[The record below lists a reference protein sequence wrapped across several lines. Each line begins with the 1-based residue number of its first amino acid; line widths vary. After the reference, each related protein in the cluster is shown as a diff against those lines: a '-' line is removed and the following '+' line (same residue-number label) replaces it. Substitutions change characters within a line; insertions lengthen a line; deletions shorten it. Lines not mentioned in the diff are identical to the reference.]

1 MTDTTRVPF
10 DANEAELHSIEHIKR
25 HLQEAF
31 GKRMSVTTADALT
44 FAILRASESLD
55 ECRCYADVMPY
66 DFNALQT
73 RLARFYC

>member
-1 MTDTTRVPF
+1 MSNNTRIPF
-10 DANEAELHSIEHIKR
+10 DANEAELFSIEHIKS
-25 HLQEAF
+25 HLQQAF
-31 GKRMSVTTADALT
+31 GKRMTVTTADALT

-55 ECRCYADVMPY
+55 ECRCYADEMPY